1 MSSSYR
7 PTVSCLGNRISTEPK
22 EAFGRVRKATLTRAG
37 NRSYLMHE
45 TATASETTSTAVD
58 SATGSESA
66 VVVLGDGV
74 RKSYGDLV
82 ALDGVDIEVHS
93 GEVFGLIGPNG
104 AGKTT
109 LVRALTGTTAAEG
122 DLRVFGVPPR
132 EVDPQRIGLLPQSF
146 DPPERLTA
154 RELVDYYGGLYDDAR
169 DTGSVLRDVGMSDDA
184 DAWYE
189 TLSGGQ
195 KRRTCVATAIV
206 NDPDLL
212 FLDEPTTGIDPAGR
226 RSIHRLIERL
236 ADDGT
241 TVFLTSHAMDE
252 VERLADRAALLR
264 DGEIVA
270 VGPPDELIAEHGGE
284 PRLGVDLDGPAANDV
299 VASVAEAATERLPNG
314 HVVESTRS
322 GLRVLGVRP
331 EAIGDAVDAL
341 DAAGVGFE
349 SLAWSEP
356 SLEDVYLR
364 LTGEEYSPR
373 DGDEIGQPDGGGGA
387 DGAGSAADEVGD
399 VSDEVGDVS
408 DGGNR

>member
-1 MSSSYR
+1 M
-7 PTVSCLGNRISTEPK
+7 N
-22 EAFGRVRKATLTRAG
+22 
-37 NRSYLMHE
+37 E
-45 TATASETTSTAVD
+45 TAAASASAADNGEPDRDGGGTADADGVAID
-58 SATGSESA
+58 SSP
-66 VVVLGDGV
+66 VVVGEGV
-74 RKSYGDLV
+74 RKSYGEVV
-82 ALDGVDIEVHS
+82 ALDGVDVRVEP

-109 LVRALTGTTAAEG
+109 LVRALTGTTEAEG
-122 DLRVFGVPPR
+122 DLRVFGAPPR

-154 RELVDYYGGLYDDAR
+154 SELVEYYGGLYDTAR
-169 DTGSVLRDVGMSDDA
+169 DVESVLRDVGMADDA

-236 ADDGT
+236 ADGGT

-252 VERLADRAALLR
+252 VERLADRVALLR
-264 DGEIVA
+264 DGAVVA
-270 VGPPDELIAEHGGE
+270 VGAPDDLIAEHGGE
-284 PRLGVDLDGPAANDV
+284 PSLEVALDGPASEGDADAV
-299 VASVAEAATERLPNG
+299 REAIREALSDRAAGAGSDAPA
-314 HVVESTRS
+314 VKSTRE
-322 GLRVLGVRP
+322 GLRIGGVRP
-331 EAIGDAVDAL
+331 EGIGDAVDAL
-341 DAAGVGFE
+341 EAAGVAFE

-373 DGDEIGQPDGGGGA
+373 SGAGGA
-387 DGAGSAADEVGD
+387 DRADDEVA
-399 VSDEVGDVS
+399 S
-408 DGGNR
+408 DGGDR

>member
-1 MSSSYR
+1 M
-7 PTVSCLGNRISTEPK
+7 N
-22 EAFGRVRKATLTRAG
+22 
-37 NRSYLMHE
+37 E
-45 TATASETTSTAVD
+45 TAAATEAATRTATDSADGDRASTSTD
-58 SATGSESA
+58 P
-66 VVVLGDGV
+66 VVVAEGV
-74 RKSYGDLV
+74 RKSYGDVV
-82 ALDGVDIEVHS
+82 ALDGVDLRVEA

-122 DLRVFGVPPR
+122 TLETFGVPPR

-146 DPPERLTA
+146 GPPERLTA
-154 RELVDYYGGLYDDAR
+154 SELVDYYGGLYDAARESDA
-169 DTGSVLRDVGMSDDA
+169 VLRDVGMADDA

-236 ADDGT
+236 AGDGT

-252 VERLADRAALLR
+252 VERLADRVALLR
-264 DGEIVA
+264 DGSVVA
-270 VGPPDELIAEHGGE
+270 VGPPDELIAEHGGD
-284 PRLGVDLDGPAANDV
+284 PRLDVTIDGDSGDAVADAVAAELDGSVA
-299 VASVAEAATERLPNG
+299 ASVPRDAS
-314 HVVESTRS
+314 VEPTDH
-322 GLRVLGVRP
+322 GLRILGIRP
-331 EAIGDAVDAL
+331 EAIGGAVDAL
-341 DAAGVGFE
+341 GAAGVAFE

-364 LTGEEYSPR
+364 LTGEAYSPR
-373 DGDEIGQPDGGGGA
+373 AEAVTP
-387 DGAGSAADEVGD
+387 GAGDGSDAAAGEADAEAD
-399 VSDEVGDVS
+399 
-408 DGGNR
+408 R

>member
-1 MSSSYR
+1 MNETVAATEVAAGT
-7 PTVSCLGNRISTEPK
+7 PTDAADGERAST
-22 EAFGRVRKATLTRAG
+22 
-37 NRSYLMHE
+37 
-45 TATASETTSTAVD
+45 
-58 SATGSESA
+58 SADP
-66 VVVLGDGV
+66 VVVAEGV
-74 RKSYGDLV
+74 RKSYGDVV
-82 ALDGVDIEVHS
+82 ALDGVDLRVEA

-109 LVRALTGTTAAEG
+109 LVRALTGTTAAAGTLET
-122 DLRVFGVPPR
+122 FGVPPR

-154 RELVDYYGGLYDDAR
+154 SELVNYYGGLYDAARESDA
-169 DTGSVLRDVGMSDDA
+169 VLRDVGMADDA

-252 VERLADRAALLR
+252 IERLADRVALLR
-264 DGEIVA
+264 DGEVVA
-270 VGPPDELIAEHGGE
+270 VGPPDELIAAHGGE
-284 PRLGVDLDGPAANDV
+284 PRLDVTIDGDSGDAAAEAVTAALDGSVA
-299 VASVAEAATERLPNG
+299 ASVPGDAA
-314 HVVESTRS
+314 VEPTDD
-322 GLRVLGVRP
+322 GLRIVGIRP

-341 DAAGVGFE
+341 DAAGVAFA

-373 DGDEIGQPDGGGGA
+373 AEAVTPDGSEDAGV
-387 DGAGSAADEVGD
+387 DGSAAGV
-399 VSDEVGDVS
+399 
-408 DGGNR
+408 DG

>member
-1 MSSSYR
+1 MQ
-7 PTVSCLGNRISTEPK
+7 
-22 EAFGRVRKATLTRAG
+22 
-37 NRSYLMHE
+37 E
-45 TATASETTSTAVD
+45 TATASAANSAAVD
-58 SATGSESA
+58 DETGVSSGT
-66 VVVLGDGV
+66 VVVGDGV

-82 ALDGVDIEVHS
+82 ALDGVDIDVRS

-109 LVRALTGTTAAEG
+109 LVRALTGTTETEG

-154 RELVDYYGGLYDDAR
+154 RELVDYYGGLYDVAR
-169 DTGSVLRDVGMSDDA
+169 DPESVLRDVGMAADA
-184 DAWYE
+184 DVWYE

-212 FLDEPTTGIDPAGR
+212 FVDEPTTGIDPAGR

-236 ADDGT
+236 ADGGT

-270 VGPPDELIAEHGGE
+270 VGPPDELIAEHGGD
-284 PRLGVDLDGPAANDV
+284 PRLEAALGESAADDV
-299 VASVAEAATERLPNG
+299 VAAVTEAAAGRLPEG
-314 HVVESTRS
+314 HVVESTRD

-341 DAAGVGFE
+341 DAAGVAFE

-373 DGDEIGQPDGGGGA
+373 DEDEFGQRDG
-387 DGAGSAADEVGD
+387 VGD
-399 VSDEVGDVS
+399 DPE
-408 DGGNR
+408 GGER

>member
-1 MSSSYR
+1 M
-7 PTVSCLGNRISTEPK
+7 N
-22 EAFGRVRKATLTRAG
+22 
-37 NRSYLMHE
+37 E
-45 TATASETTSTAVD
+45 TAAASASAAEDGETDRGTTDAAGVD
-58 SATGSESA
+58 AATDSSP
-66 VVVLGDGV
+66 VVVGEGV
-74 RKSYGDLV
+74 RKSYGEV
-82 ALDGVDIEVHS
+82 AALDGVDVRVEP

-109 LVRALTGTTAAEG
+109 LVRALTGTTEAEG
-122 DLRVFGVPPR
+122 KLRVFGASPR

-154 RELVDYYGGLYDDAR
+154 SELVDYYGGLYDAAR
-169 DTGSVLRDVGMSDDA
+169 DTEPVLRDVGMADDA

-195 KRRTCVATAIV
+195 QRRTCVATAIV

-236 ADDGT
+236 AGDGT

-252 VERLADRAALLR
+252 VERLADRVALLR
-264 DGEIVA
+264 DGAVVA
-270 VGPPDELIAEHGGE
+270 VGAPDELIAEHGGE
-284 PRLGVDLDGPAANDV
+284 PSLEVALDGPADEADAESV
-299 VASVAEAATERLPNG
+299 RDALSDGAAGASSPA
-314 HVVESTRS
+314 VESTRE
-322 GLRVLGVRP
+322 GLRIGGVRP
-331 EAIGDAVDAL
+331 EEIGDAVDAL
-341 DAAGVGFE
+341 EAAGVAFE

-373 DGDEIGQPDGGGGA
+373 SGEFGETAPDGG
-387 DGAGSAADEVGD
+387 D
-399 VSDEVGDVS
+399 
-408 DGGNR
+408 R

>member
-1 MSSSYR
+1 MNETAAASAPDAEPEGVDR
-7 PTVSCLGNRISTEPK
+7 REAGTEP
-22 EAFGRVRKATLTRAG
+22 
-37 NRSYLMHE
+37 
-45 TATASETTSTAVD
+45 
-58 SATGSESA
+58 
-66 VVVLGDGV
+66 VVAGDGV
-74 RKSYGDLV
+74 RKSYGDVV
-82 ALDGVDIEVHS
+82 ALDGVEVRVEP

-109 LVRALTGTTAAEG
+109 LVRALTGTTDAEG
-122 DLRVFGVPPR
+122 VLKVFGVPPT
-132 EVDPQRIGLLPQSF
+132 EVDPQRVGLLPQSF

-154 RELVDYYGGLYDDAR
+154 TELVDYYGGLYDAAR
-169 DTGSVLRDVGMSDDA
+169 DTDAVLRDVGMADDA

-252 VERLADRAALLR
+252 VERLADRVALLR
-264 DGEIVA
+264 DGAVVA
-270 VGPPDELIAEHGGE
+270 VGAPDDLIAEHGGD
-284 PRLGVDLDGPAANDV
+284 PRLEVTLGEAAAEVD
-299 VASVAEAATERLPNG
+299 AEAVTAALSGRAA
-314 HVVESTRS
+314 VESTRK
-322 GLRVLGVRP
+322 GLRIVGVRP
-331 EAIGDAVDAL
+331 EDIGDAVDAL
-341 DAAGVGFE
+341 EAAGVAFE

-364 LTGEEYSPR
+364 LTGEEYSPLAGGF
-373 DGDEIGQPDGGGGA
+373 DEAETEEGD
-387 DGAGSAADEVGD
+387 
-399 VSDEVGDVS
+399 
-408 DGGNR
+408 R

>member
-1 MSSSYR
+1 M
-7 PTVSCLGNRISTEPK
+7 N
-22 EAFGRVRKATLTRAG
+22 
-37 NRSYLMHE
+37 E
-45 TATASETTSTAVD
+45 TAAATASAAEDGEPDRDAPDAAGTAP
-58 SATGSESA
+58 
-66 VVVLGDGV
+66 VVVGEGV
-74 RKSYGDLV
+74 RKSYGEVD
-82 ALDGVDIEVHS
+82 ALDGVDIRVEP

-109 LVRALTGTTAAEG
+109 LVRALTGTTEADG

-154 RELVDYYGGLYDDAR
+154 SELVDYYGGLYDASR
-169 DTGSVLRDVGMSDDA
+169 DTASVLRDVGMADDA

-189 TLSGGQ
+189 SLSGGQ
-195 KRRTCVATAIV
+195 QRRTCVATAIV

-236 ADDGT
+236 AGDGT

-252 VERLADRAALLR
+252 VERLADRVALLR
-264 DGEIVA
+264 DGAVVA
-270 VGPPDELIAEHGGE
+270 VGAPDELIAAHGGD
-284 PRLGVDLDGPAANDV
+284 PGLAVTLDDPAAEADV
-299 VASVAEAATERLPNG
+299 EAIRETLRAERSGGSTGEPAAAGEDVPA
-314 HVVESTRS
+314 VESTS
-322 GLRVLGVRP
+322 EGLRIRGVRP
-331 EAIGDAVDAL
+331 EEIGDAVDAL
-341 DAAGVGFE
+341 EAAGVAFE

-373 DGDEIGQPDGGGGA
+373 TGDLGELASEGG
-387 DGAGSAADEVGD
+387 D
-399 VSDEVGDVS
+399 
-408 DGGNR
+408 R

>member
-1 MSSSYR
+1 M
-7 PTVSCLGNRISTEPK
+7 N
-22 EAFGRVRKATLTRAG
+22 
-37 NRSYLMHE
+37 
-45 TATASETTSTAVD
+45 ETTAADVD
-58 SATGSESA
+58 AADDATRGRDAAGADAADPDA
-66 VVVLGDGV
+66 VVVGEGV
-74 RKSYGDLV
+74 RKSYGDVV
-82 ALDGVDIEVHS
+82 ALDGVDIRVES

-109 LVRALTGTTAAEG
+109 LVRALTGTTEAEG

-154 RELVDYYGGLYDDAR
+154 TELVGYYGGLYDAAR
-169 DTGSVLRDVGMSDDA
+169 DAESVLRDVGMADDA
-184 DAWYE
+184 DVWYE

-236 ADDGT
+236 AGGGT

-252 VERLADRAALLR
+252 VERLADRVALLR
-264 DGEIVA
+264 DGKIVA
-270 VGPPDELIAEHGGE
+270 VGAPEELIADHGGE
-284 PRLGVDLDGPAANDV
+284 PRLEVKLDGPA
-299 VASVAEAATERLPNG
+299 SEADCEAVQEAIREALSDESAGESEDAPA
-314 HVVESTRS
+314 VESTRK
-322 GLRVLGVRP
+322 GLRIGGVRP
-331 EAIGDAVDAL
+331 EGIGDAVDAL
-341 DAAGVGFE
+341 ETAEIDFE

-373 DGDEIGQPDGGGGA
+373 SEPLDEVAPDGG
-387 DGAGSAADEVGD
+387 D
-399 VSDEVGDVS
+399 
-408 DGGNR
+408 R

>member
-1 MSSSYR
+1 MNDTAAADADAADSGS
-7 PTVSCLGNRISTEPK
+7 V
-22 EAFGRVRKATLTRAG
+22 VAG
-37 NRSYLMHE
+37 E
-45 TATASETTSTAVD
+45 
-58 SATGSESA
+58 
-66 VVVLGDGV
+66 GV
-74 RKSYGDLV
+74 RKSYGEVV
-82 ALDGVDIEVHS
+82 ALDGVDVRVEP

-109 LVRALTGTTAAEG
+109 LVRALTGTTEAEG
-122 DLRVFGVPPR
+122 DLRVFGAPPR

-154 RELVDYYGGLYDDAR
+154 SELVDYYGGLYDAAR
-169 DTGSVLRDVGMSDDA
+169 DTEPVLRDVGMADDA

-195 KRRTCVATAIV
+195 QRRTCVATAIV

-236 ADDGT
+236 AGDGT

-252 VERLADRAALLR
+252 VERLADRVALLR
-264 DGEIVA
+264 DGAVVA
-270 VGPPDELIAEHGGE
+270 VGAPGDLVAEHGGE
-284 PRLGVDLDGPAANDV
+284 PSLEVALDGPAEE
-299 VASVAEAATERLPNG
+299 AEVGAVREALADGSADEVPQVDATRA
-314 HVVESTRS
+314 
-322 GLRVLGVRP
+322 GLRIEGVRP
-331 EAIGDAVDAL
+331 EGIGAAVDAL
-341 DAAGVGFE
+341 DAAGVAFE

-373 DGDEIGQPDGGGGA
+373 SAADDEPDRAGDDAAPDGG
-387 DGAGSAADEVGD
+387 EP
-399 VSDEVGDVS
+399 
-408 DGGNR
+408 

>member
-1 MSSSYR
+1 M
-7 PTVSCLGNRISTEPK
+7 N
-22 EAFGRVRKATLTRAG
+22 
-37 NRSYLMHE
+37 E
-45 TATASETTSTAVD
+45 TAAATEAATGTGTD
-58 SATGSESA
+58 SADGEPASA
-66 VVVLGDGV
+66 SADPVVVAEGV
-74 RKSYGDLV
+74 RKSYGDVV
-82 ALDGVDIEVHS
+82 ALDGVDLRVEA

-122 DLRVFGVPPR
+122 SLETFGGPPR

-154 RELVDYYGGLYDDAR
+154 SELVDYYGGLYDAAR
-169 DTGSVLRDVGMSDDA
+169 ESAAVLRDVGMADDA

-236 ADDGT
+236 AGDGT

-252 VERLADRAALLR
+252 VERLADRVALLR
-264 DGEIVA
+264 DGEVVA
-270 VGPPDELIAEHGGE
+270 VGPPDELIAAHGGD
-284 PRLGVDLDGPAANDV
+284 PRLDVTIDGDLGDA
-299 VASVAEAATERLPNG
+299 VADSVAAALDQSAAAAVPEDSA
-314 HVVESTRS
+314 VEPTTD
-322 GLRVLGVRP
+322 GLRIVGIRP

-341 DAAGVGFE
+341 DAAGVAFE

-373 DGDEIGQPDGGGGA
+373 AEAVTLDESESVPDGNESA
-387 DGAGSAADEVGD
+387 DGE
-399 VSDEVGDVS
+399 
-408 DGGNR
+408 GGR

>member
-1 MSSSYR
+1 M
-7 PTVSCLGNRISTEPK
+7 N
-22 EAFGRVRKATLTRAG
+22 
-37 NRSYLMHE
+37 E
-45 TATASETTSTAVD
+45 TAAATEA
-58 SATGSESA
+58 ATGTSESA
-66 VVVLGDGV
+66 DGERAPTGADPVVVAEDV
-74 RKSYGDLV
+74 RKSYGDVV
-82 ALDGVDIEVHS
+82 ALDGVDLRVEP

-122 DLRVFGVPPR
+122 ELETFGVPPR
-132 EVDPQRIGLLPQSF
+132 EVDTQRIGLLPQSF

-154 RELVDYYGGLYDDAR
+154 SELVDYYGGLYDTAR
-169 DTGSVLRDVGMSDDA
+169 EADTVLRDVGMADDA

-189 TLSGGQ
+189 ALSGGQ

-226 RSIHRLIERL
+226 RAIHRLIERL
-236 ADDGT
+236 AGDGT

-252 VERLADRAALLR
+252 VERLADRVALLR
-264 DGEIVA
+264 DGSVVA
-270 VGPPDELIAEHGGE
+270 VGPPSKLIAEHGGE
-284 PRLGVDLDGPAANDV
+284 PRLDVTVDETAGED
-299 VASVAEAATERLPNG
+299 VAEAVATALSGSTE
-314 HVVESTRS
+314 VEPTAD

-341 DAAGVGFE
+341 DAAGVSFE
-349 SLAWSEP
+349 SLAWAEP

-373 DGDEIGQPDGGGGA
+373 EETAVLPGASESPEAEGG
-387 DGAGSAADEVGD
+387 
-399 VSDEVGDVS
+399 
-408 DGGNR
+408 R

>member
-1 MSSSYR
+1 M
-7 PTVSCLGNRISTEPK
+7 N
-22 EAFGRVRKATLTRAG
+22 
-37 NRSYLMHE
+37 E
-45 TATASETTSTAVD
+45 TAAASASAAEDGEPDRDATDASDATAAD
-58 SATGSESA
+58 SGP
-66 VVVLGDGV
+66 VVVGEGV
-74 RKSYGDLV
+74 RKSYGEVV
-82 ALDGVDIEVHS
+82 ALDGVDLRVEP

-109 LVRALTGTTAAEG
+109 LVRALTGTTEAEG

-146 DPPERLTA
+146 GPPERLTA
-154 RELVDYYGGLYDDAR
+154 AELVDYYGGLYDAAR
-169 DTGSVLRDVGMSDDA
+169 DTDAVLRDVGMADDA

-195 KRRTCVATAIV
+195 QRRTCVATAVV

-236 ADDGT
+236 ADGGT

-252 VERLADRAALLR
+252 VERLADRVALLR
-264 DGEIVA
+264 DGAVVA
-270 VGPPDELIAEHGGE
+270 VGAPAELVEEHGGE
-284 PRLGVDLDGPAANDV
+284 PRLAVALDGSASAAEVEAVREALGASAGEGDEAPAVD
-299 VASVAEAATERLPNG
+299 ATRD
-314 HVVESTRS
+314 
-322 GLRVLGVRP
+322 GLRIAGVRP
-331 EAIGDAVDAL
+331 EGIGDAVDAL
-341 DAAGVGFE
+341 EAAGVAFE

-373 DGDEIGQPDGGGGA
+373 PEAPGEGPLDETAADGG
-387 DGAGSAADEVGD
+387 D
-399 VSDEVGDVS
+399 
-408 DGGNR
+408 R